1 MLISKI
7 WGNYTVHP
15 HKLAVENRVAVK
27 SHQKI
32 MSQEVCMLKNN
43 KFQATDL

>member
-15 HKLAVENRVAVK
+15 LKLAVENRVAVK
-27 SHQKI
+27 PHQKI
-32 MSQEVCMLKNN
+32 MSQEVCTLRKN
-43 KFQATDL
+43 KIQIH